1 MAALRGRFFANMA
14 ITALAAMACGCQFPS
29 EPRELEG
36 WSGPL
41 SDLRVQW
48 TAAPGLN
55 LATGVAVPV
64 RAYVESRWLAQ
75 RQGSLDYGYPGFLE
89 ATPPNADGLPVGAE
103 FRRPE
108 ANNQV
113 RNPFI
118 GNETFRITAVRREGR
133 NVTATV
139 CRYSYTMATKNDDG
153 SYSSVASSQSGE
165 PRGIDV
171 NRVLLM
177 APTDD
182 GERLPPQDGPAAA
195 PSRDVFGGWSIEGYQ
210 DSLFMPGPALTS
222 VWPTYDADL
231 NACVSAA
238 PDSPERRAFLS
249 DGDHPRKDFP
259 TSAPSPGWPTASQ

>member
-1 MAALRGRFFANMA
+1 MMRHWRRGALNLFLV
-14 ITALAAMACGCQFPS
+14 TTVVSGCQLFQEDAPV
-29 EPRELEG
+29 LDG

-48 TAAPGLN
+48 TAAPNVDL
-55 LATGVAVPV
+55 TTSVAVPV
-64 RAYVESRWLAQ
+64 RAYIESRWLAQ
-75 RQGSLDYGYPGFLE
+75 RQGSMDFAYPGFLD
-89 ATPPNADGLPVGAE
+89 ATPPNADVPPFGAN

-113 RNPFI
+113 QNPFI

-139 CRYSYTMATKNDDG
+139 CRYSYAVATKNDDG
-153 SYSSVASSQSGE
+153 SYSSVASRQSGE
-165 PRGIDV
+165 PRGIEV
-171 NRVLLM
+171 NRVLL
-177 APTDD
+177 AVPVDQ
-182 GERLPPQDGPAAA
+182 GQPPPAQKGPEAA

-210 DSLFMPGPALTS
+210 DSLFMPGPALKS
-222 VWPTYDADL
+222 VWPTHDADL

-249 DGDHPRKDFP
+249 DGDHPREDFP